1 MANQDDLARLFAGER
16 DLSGCD
22 FTDADFADR
31 DLSDRDFSFAKLVKV
46 TAHGTNFSGS
56 RFGGATIVQLLADR
70 ANFSSAAM
78 TSIGLNRCSFV
89 GANFHRAVLSSSA
102 LLDVDFSRANLTG
115 ANFRSAH
122 LSGATK
128 FDDAITDAD
137 TDFDGTAGPRAVS
150 RSPVFQN
157 YTYDGGYLRRNSVV
171 LAQPA
176 HERVATGGV
185 SGVGR
190 VAGEATQ
197 VSAAS
202 DAILGNVTLKATA
215 EVIPAIAVQT
225 SALRIANDPRL
236 FQELAEYAARSI
248 RRELEALDA
257 KIPNDAAALEGYK
270 TVRATLVG
278 LQIGFED
285 LASTVRASIDLPDPV
300 HRATFLE
307 KAARAA
313 FSMCQGFVAFLDEN
327 GEKAGRVIAELGLA
341 GTIAGTLSY
350 FVGVPPMISFPVT
363 VAALHGKNVWDAIV
377 LFAPTGK
384 GKEK

>member
-46 TAHGTNFSGS
+46 TAHGANFSGS

-122 LSGATK
+122 LSGGTK
-128 FDDAITDAD
+128 FDDAVTGAD
-137 TDFDGTAGPRAVS
+137 TDFDGTAGPRALS

-157 YTYDGGYLRRNSVV
+157 YTYDGGYFRRNS
-171 LAQPA
+171 LATQPA
-176 HERVATGGV
+176 DVRVATDRA

-190 VAGEATQ
+190 VAGEFAR

-202 DAILGNVTLKATA
+202 GAILGNVTLKATA
-215 EVIPAIAVQT
+215 EVIPAVAVQT
-225 SALRIANDPRL
+225 SALRIANDPQL

-257 KIPNDAAALEGYK
+257 KIPNDASALEGYK
-270 TVRATLVG
+270 TVRATLAG
-278 LQIGFED
+278 LQTGFED
-285 LASTVRASIDLPDPV
+285 LASTVRASSDLPDAV

-313 FSMCQGFVAFLDEN
+313 FSMCQGFVTFLDEN
-327 GEKAGRVIAELGLA
+327 GGKAGRVIAELGLA

-350 FVGVPPMISFPVT
+350 FVGVPPTISFPVT
-363 VAALHGKNVWDAIV
+363 VAALHGKSVWDAIV
-377 LFAPTGK
+377 LFAPGK